1 PLLVLISNGVKRDL
15 HSALKSWIS
24 NVDTACGSDTK
35 YNISRNPQT
44 ASYGGHELLW
54 KQTAS
59 CLESSSGELCNLV
72 IQQAAADKDTN
83 VLCSSCALQY
93 LTTVANSEW
102 GQMILDP
109 EVVSSQIDSCSATAT
124 YSVTYTASTATTST
138 TAPTVTSNDRCNVT
152 DPDTI
157 TYTIQGNE
165 TCLDIS
171 ASKNV
176 STPALRT
183 VNNLDV
189 GCAYLMSGQVLC
201 LPVSCETYLVRT
213 NDTCDSIT
221 ASLLRSV
228 STSTFR
234 SCNPWINS
242 ACSNMNSLVGQYLCI
257 SPPGTSEILESFP
270 LLPATTAVA
279 VPTDAV
285 TTSNTDCG
293 QWYSI
298 KDDETCQTVA
308 SKFGIDIEDFYFL
321 NPQLGQNCSSLWLGN
336 SYCVQAV
343 GSIQTYSG
351 YNTSSA
357 YTTLD
362 STINPSST
370 LTVNRTTTSSHFFY
384 SFPDPTT
391 TTMIYDTSIYELAR
405 SYTLCSEAM
414 AYYNITGDTQFT
426 DQMYDDAERYSE
438 YQRVCLVD
446 PTALPTSPFNTSI
459 VLSTTEGLAV
469 TSSTPA
475 ITKASATL
483 TSSATSTSTGTSTTA
498 TPTPTVTISP
508 NGLCGTAN
516 HGVAGHLIFGGVTLK
531 FRSCP

>member
-1 PLLVLISNGVKRDL
+1 MAVLQAATLSFSLFASFAAAAFSNNTLSVYQTADLVNTTGTAGCLNILSSTITCYSGLPAAVSETTSWSSDALSLICEQSCT
-15 HSALKSWIS
+15 SALKSWIS
-24 NVDTACGSDTK
+24 NVDTACGSNTK
-35 YNISRNPQT
+35 YNISRNIQT
-44 ASYGGHELLW
+44 ASSGGHELLW

-183 VNNLDV
+183 VNNLDL
-189 GCAYLMSGQVLC
+189 GCAYLMSGQVIC
-201 LPVSCETYLVRT
+201 LPDSCETYLVRT
-213 NDTCDSIT
+213 TDTCDSIT

-234 SCNPWINS
+234 SWNPWINS

-257 SPPGTSEILESFP
+257 R
-270 LLPATTAVA
+270 
-279 VPTDAV
+279 
-285 TTSNTDCG
+285 
-293 QWYSI
+293 Y
-298 KDDETCQTVA
+298 
-308 SKFGIDIEDFYFL
+308 
-321 NPQLGQNCSSLWLGN
+321 SSL
-336 SYCVQAV
+336 SQ
-343 GSIQTYSG
+343 I
-351 YNTSSA
+351 
-357 YTTLD
+357 
-362 STINPSST
+362 
-370 LTVNRTTTSSHFFY
+370 FF
-384 SFPDPTT
+384 
-391 TTMIYDTSIYELAR
+391 AR
-405 SYTLCSEAM
+405 
-414 AYYNITGDTQFT
+414 
-426 DQMYDDAERYSE
+426 
-438 YQRVCLVD
+438 
-446 PTALPTSPFNTSI
+446 
-459 VLSTTEGLAV
+459 
-469 TSSTPA
+469 
-475 ITKASATL
+475 
-483 TSSATSTSTGTSTTA
+483 
-498 TPTPTVTISP
+498 
-508 NGLCGTAN
+508 
-516 HGVAGHLIFGGVTLK
+516 
-531 FRSCP
+531 